1 METTESNIG
10 YPEEQP
16 REVGDETTERDRGR
30 ERGDGAGS
38 TPETESG
45 DGRATGNPRDSKP
58 G

>member
-16 REVGDETTERDRGR
+16 REVEDETTRPDRKR
-30 ERGDGAGS
+30 KQGDGEGR

-45 DGRATGNPRDSKP
+45 DGKATGNPRN
-58 G
+58 